1 MIPVFQTDLS
11 NETGDCLQACVAS
24 ILNLPLD
31 EVPAFKRINALDP
44 VTVAAVWLE
53 DLEYKVIVTNA
64 DSLRYATATGADTL
78 IVSVPS
84 KQHEGKWHAVV
95 AQIKWN
101 VQYAFPQFILIH
113 DPNPE
118 TTRIVGNYL
127 SEVKLAILIYE

>member
-24 ILNLPLD
+24 VLNLPLD

-44 VTVAAVWLE
+44 VTIAAVWLE
-53 DLEYKVIVTNA
+53 DLEYKVVVTNA
-64 DSLRYATATGADTL
+64 ERLRYITTTEKI

-84 KQHEGKWHAVV
+84 RQHKNKWHAVV

-101 VQYAFPQFILIH
+101 VQYAFPEFILVH

-127 SEVKLAILIYE
+127 SDVKLAILIYE